1 MKRVDVNTLV
11 GGEILSRDLYAQNY
25 GNILMPKGTVLKKEY
40 IDKLE
45 LLGIHTVFI
54 EESGKSPA
62 KKIEL
67 MEDCQN
73 KIKQVLERHIYKHN
87 AELEKLC
94 NMAENMILE
103 AINEEPLNEQVV
115 EIQEHGGDMYAHSMQ
130 VCILS
135 TMLAL
140 KTGLNKRKVLD
151 ILKGSLLHDIGLR
164 YITVPYEN
172 VCIEELSKPLQE
184 EYRRHS
190 LEGYKALEQESWI
203 SSEVKNIIFF
213 HHERLDGSGY
223 PLKLSGD
230 RLSLSIKIV
239 NICDAFDEQLQGIG
253 YKRCHLQEAREYLRD
268 NRGIL
273 FDKNLTEKFLKMIV
287 QYPTGCI
294 VTLSTG
300 EKGKVIS
307 QNKEM
312 PDRPVV
318 SILYDKEGKRYTE
331 LKKLNLMKALH
342 VFIVESS
349 DEKHI

>member
-1 MKRVDVNTLV
+1 MKRVDVNNLA

-54 EESGKSPA
+54 EESGESSA
-62 KKIEL
+62 KKVEL

-94 NMAENMILE
+94 NMAENMIME
-103 AINEEPLNEQVV
+103 AINEEPLNEQIV
-115 EIQEHGGDMYAHSMQ
+115 EINEHSGDMYTHSMQ
-130 VCILS
+130 VCTLS

-140 KTGLNKRKVLD
+140 KSGLERRKVLD
-151 ILKGSLLHDIGLR
+151 ILKGALLHDIGLR

-172 VCIEELSKPLQE
+172 VCIEELPKSSQE
-184 EYRRHS
+184 EYRKHS
-190 LEGYKALEQESWI
+190 LEGYKALEKENWI

-230 RLSLSIKIV
+230 RLSLPIKIV
-239 NICDAFDEQLQGIG
+239 SICDAFDEQVEGIG
-253 YKRCHLQEAREYLRD
+253 HKRCRLQEAREYLRD

-273 FDKNLTEKFLKMIV
+273 FDKNLTEEFLKMIV
-287 QYPTGCI
+287 QYPTGCA

-300 EKGKVIS
+300 ERGRVIS

-312 PDRPVV
+312 PERPVV
-318 SILYDKEGKRYTE
+318 SLLYDKEGKNYIKPRE
-331 LKKLNLMKALH
+331 LNLMKALH

-349 DEKHI
+349 DEKHV